1 MRIIDRIE
9 RDGAFLFR
17 WRSYG
22 PLVLIPVLIVALL
35 EAADIEA
42 SVGDAWHDYWG
53 VFCYG
58 IALIGL
64 AIRCAVVAQSAPGTS
79 GRNVAE
85 QRADALNVTG
95 LYSVVRHPLYLGNFL
110 GLIGVALAPMVW
122 WLALLAALAYW
133 LYIERIMAAE
143 EKYLIGKFGEAYES
157 WAESTPA
164 FIPKPSLWRP
174 SDRPVAIRTV
184 LKREYNG
191 LLAIA
196 LAFAVLEFVQDVL
209 VAGETVLAWAQDD
222 KFWLIVLAVSLAVFA
237 VLRTLKKKT
246 GILNIVG

>member
-1 MRIIDRIE
+1 MLRLSASSLSDSPERRSQSRKPRSREAGGSIDMRIIDRIE

-42 SVGDAWHDYWG
+42 AVGEAWHDYWG

-58 IALIGL
+58 IALLGL

-110 GLIGVALAPMVW
+110 
-122 WLALLAALAYW
+122 
-133 LYIERIMAAE
+133 LYDDRHH
-143 EKYLIGKFGEAYES
+143 
-157 WAESTPA
+157 ST
-164 FIPKPSLWRP
+164 
-174 SDRPVAIRTV
+174 
-184 LKREYNG
+184 
-191 LLAIA
+191 
-196 LAFAVLEFVQDVL
+196 
-209 VAGETVLAWAQDD
+209 
-222 KFWLIVLAVSLAVFA
+222 
-237 VLRTLKKKT
+237 
-246 GILNIVG
+246 